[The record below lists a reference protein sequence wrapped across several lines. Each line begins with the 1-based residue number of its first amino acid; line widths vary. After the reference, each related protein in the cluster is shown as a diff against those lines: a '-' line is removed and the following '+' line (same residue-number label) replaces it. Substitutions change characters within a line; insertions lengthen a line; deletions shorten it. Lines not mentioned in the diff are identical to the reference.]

1 VMKDGVFYKRPERQ
15 AGLSRWARSVA

>member
-1 VMKDGVFYKRPERQ
+1 MKDGVFYKRPERQ